1 MHISA
6 SFVVVNITFQ
16 DERWEREDED
26 KEILALKG
34 SDDDFLAALLHL
46 LLSTPSPGTEG
57 SS

>member
-1 MHISA
+1 MRTRI
-6 SFVVVNITFQ
+6 
-16 DERWEREDED
+16 R
-26 KEILALKG
+26 KILALKG